1 MMRLVSLVALCA
13 LLASCGGWRSQ
24 DRGGWQP
31 FPRSQISRAEVS
43 PVAGPAAPLSAA
55 SARQA
60 LNAFRAEN
68 GLGPLTTNPQL
79 ESAALA
85 HARDMARR
93 GIFDHRGSDGSDP
106 MVRVQR
112 AGYSPCYVSENIAR
126 GQRSLSEVMAGWA
139 NSPGHR
145 RNMLSAGA
153 AEFALVRGAGDNWVM
168 VLGRGC

>member
-13 LLASCGGWRSQ
+13 LLASCGGWRGL

-31 FPRSQISRAEVS
+31 FQRAQISRAQS
-43 PVAGPAAPLSAA
+43 GPVAGPAAPLSPAR
-55 SARQA
+55 ARQA

-68 GLGPLTTNPQL
+68 GLGPLSTSPRL
-79 ESAALA
+79 EQAAQA
-85 HARDMARR
+85 HARDMARS

-126 GQRSLSEVMAGWA
+126 GQRSLPEVMAGWA

-145 RNMLSAGA
+145 RNMLNASAS
-153 AEFALVRGAGDNWVM
+153 EFALVRGAGDNWVM